1 MADDSK
7 YTVLSMR
14 MGCGLSVSLLAHG
27 PKLSTSDMA
36 PCVEQAAGL
45 GTSAFQA
52 VPRLSFAIVELRT
65 CDLPSR
71 LLALSPAEGTDCV
84 VVLRRRRLRAIVMRM
99 PHNLALIGDSTRGF
113 AMLALRGGQLR
124 CRMSSNY
131 SERGAMQQQCLLL
144 ATPDVC
150 ERRHVA

>member
-1 MADDSK
+1 
-7 YTVLSMR
+7 MR
-14 MGCGLSVSLLAHG
+14 SPLA
-27 PKLSTSDMA
+27 
-36 PCVEQAAGL
+36 AAGPVCCRGNAQL
-45 GTSAFQA
+45 KLMIKGLFGT
-52 VPRLSFAIVELRT
+52 
-65 CDLPSR
+65 
-71 LLALSPAEGTDCV
+71 
-84 VVLRRRRLRAIVMRM
+84 RRRRLRAIVMRM
-99 PHNLALIGDSTRGF
+99 PHNLALIGDSTRGL